1 MPRRYQDQLADLT
14 FSIELW
20 FPDDIAIEQVLA
32 RCAKLTHA
40 FILFDEIRPEYPN
53 RILRIRQRARVIR
66 EKFPKSRPG

>member
-20 FPDDIAIEQVLA
+20 FPNDNAVEQVLA

-40 FILFDEIRPEYPN
+40 FILFDRIHPEYPN

-66 EKFPKSRPG
+66 EEFPK